1 MKRLKSTLCLLLSAV
16 MVLSLLAGCQD
27 NPSTSTE
34 SPESSTP
41 TQLTEPTSEPEPTLE
56 PEEIFPFSDDEELLL
71 AYETGFVPEVMWEDL
86 TADVSLADFCAML
99 KSIIAGVDAGQ
110 VTEFE
115 AYAGKAMTL
124 ELPMDRGLASI
135 ALYYAADVLDL
146 PEITWFSTGAPSS
159 CWAIVGPELNN
170 IIGDKCWDEI
180 KNKHYEP
187 EYAGVYPRAGEGGEA
202 WDGHWDGDVNVA
214 AYFAMLNR
222 STYDGRLFFD
232 YDAEANSMH
241 MDWTVTQESAIRAA
255 ARFYVMCH
263 MEELYMQSMETANAT
278 SVHKNPISEYDTG
291 ELVANMTIGIHYN
304 HSQTDWLDQE
314 VGYVYG
320 YDGFY
325 DKMLD
330 EWVVKVSRDN
340 QKAVLKAYREAGF
353 NVIRMPVT
361 WTPYVNDETYEIDE
375 GYLDYIEYQVNLVL
389 DEGMYC
395 IINTMNDYMDVGT
408 RAAYVDGKWVD
419 DWMEPQHAESVNARY
434 AAIWRQVAERF
445 KDYDEHLI
453 FEALNEPIETAF
465 PEGDAYE
472 YQGGRINELNKIFVD
487 TIRSTGSNNAVR
499 TLMLNCLWGQFFLDT
514 LVPPEDDHLV
524 ATYHTYFVNEGALGI
539 YNLPNDVPVNSEG
552 LFTEWSRENPTLR
565 SWVEQTFEQIRQ
577 FKERTEI
584 PLIIGETSGCV
595 TLSEE
600 ENIDLLTYV
609 LSMAE
614 EQGVPVIL
622 WDGYWDS
629 ADYEGDLGLY
639 HLGRDEWNS
648 QALLD
653 AVMEAVN

>member
-1 MKRLKSTLCLLLSAV
+1 MKMKQIISLLLSAV
-16 MVLSLLAGCQD
+16 MFLGVLAGCGNNQAEATDLTQD
-27 NPSTSTE
+27 TTSSPIQDSTTE
-34 SPESSTP
+34 SADKVF
-41 TQLTEPTSEPEPTLE
+41 Q
-56 PEEIFPFSDDEELLL
+56 FSGDEELLL
-71 AYETGFVPEVMWEDL
+71 AYEMGFVPEVMWEDL

-99 KSIIAGVDAGQ
+99 KSIIAGTDASK
-110 VTEFE
+110 VAEFE
-115 AYAGKAMTL
+115 AYAGSGMTL
-124 ELPMDRGLASI
+124 KLPVDRSLASI

-146 PEITWFSTGAPSS
+146 PEITWFSTGDPSN

-170 IIGDKCWDEI
+170 IIGEKCWDEI

-187 EYAGVYPRAGEGGEA
+187 EYAGVYPRKGEGGDA
-202 WDGHWDGDVNVA
+202 WDGHWDGDVYVA

-241 MDWTVTQESAIRAA
+241 MDRTVTQESAIRAA

-263 MEELYMQSMETANAT
+263 MEELYMQSMKTANAA
-278 SVHKNPISEYDTG
+278 SAHKTPVSEYNT
-291 ELVANMTIGIHYN
+291 EALVADMSIGIHYN
-304 HSQTDWLDQE
+304 QSNTDWLDRE
-314 VGYVYG
+314 AGYVYG

-325 DKMLD
+325 DKVLD
-330 EWVVKVSRDN
+330 EWCEISRDN

-361 WTPYVNDETYEIDE
+361 WTPYVDDETYEIDE
-375 GYLDYIEYQVNLVL
+375 GYLDYVEYQVNLIL

-395 IINTMNDYMDVGT
+395 IINTMNDYMDVST
-408 RAAYVDGKWVD
+408 RAAYVNGKWVD
-419 DWMEPQHAESVNARY
+419 DWMEPEHADAVNARY
-434 AAIWRQVAERF
+434 AAIWQQVAERF

-453 FEALNEPIETAF
+453 FEALNEPIEAAF
-465 PEGDAYE
+465 PDGDAYE
-472 YQGGRINELNKIFVD
+472 YQGGRINELNQIFVN
-487 TIRSTGSNNAVR
+487 TVRATGANNSVR

-514 LVPPEDDHLV
+514 LVPLEDDHLV

-552 LFTEWSRENPTLR
+552 IFTEWSRENPTLR
-565 SWVEQTFEQIRQ
+565 SWVEQTFEQIKQ
-577 FKERTEI
+577 FKESTGV

-614 EQGVPVIL
+614 DQGVPVIL
-622 WDGYWDS
+622 WDGYWGS
-629 ADYEGDLGLY
+629 ADYEGDLSLY
-639 HLGRDEWNS
+639 NLGRDEWNS

-653 AVMEAVN
+653 AVMEAVNSSN